1 METKATL
8 KLFMFLTQL
17 CFIINI
23 GQYHDVMMSVAQIV
37 MRCGNSPPSMLTGG
51 LTQDLLFK
59 VAEESDV
66 TEHFLWGGG
75 GTVWLEG
82 SGV

>member
-1 METKATL
+1 
-8 KLFMFLTQL
+8 
-17 CFIINI
+17 
-23 GQYHDVMMSVAQIV
+23 MMSVAQIV
-37 MRCGNSPPSMLTGG
+37 MRCENSPPSMLTGG

-66 TEHFLWGGG
+66 TEHFLWCGG